1 MTRVAIIAALPGELQ
16 PLVRGWEHESRNG
29 VQLWRWRHH
38 EGQWIAACAGVGMAA
53 AARAFAEIEREEP
66 VDAVVSTGWAGA
78 LEEKYSAGRAY
89 RVSGVIDADTGERT
103 RTAASPG
110 ECWLVTAHRVA
121 DQADK
126 RRLAAA
132 HGAGLVDMEAAG
144 IARLAAQR
152 GLPFHCVKGVSDG
165 PADRLP
171 DFNAFLS
178 AEGRFHLV
186 RFVLTVL
193 VRPWH
198 WAALGRMGGNSRK
211 AAQGLRE
218 ELLHLLDAGATLRRD
233 GGPPTPRRQ
242 TPD

>member
-1 MTRVAIIAALPGELQ
+1 MSRVAIIAALPGEVE
-16 PLVRGWEHESRNG
+16 PLVRGWEPQSRNG
-29 VQLWRWRHH
+29 VRLWRWRHR
-38 EGQWIAACAGVGMAA
+38 EGQWIAACAGVGVAA
-53 AARAFAEIEREEP
+53 AARAFAETEREEP

-78 LEEKYSAGRAY
+78 LEEKYAAGRAY
-89 RVSGVIDADTGERT
+89 RVAGVIEADTGERT
-103 RTAASPG
+103 PTAPAPG
-110 ECWLVTAHRVA
+110 AAWLVTTHQVA
-121 DQADK
+121 GPADK

-144 IARLAAQR
+144 VARLAAQR
-152 GLPFHCVKGVSDG
+152 GVPFHCVKGVSDA

-171 DFNAFLS
+171 DFNAFIS

-186 RFVLTVL
+186 RFVFSIL

-198 WAALGRMGGNSRK
+198 WAALVRMGRNSRK

-218 ELLHLLDAGATLRRD
+218 ELLILLDPGSTLRPEGRAA
-233 GGPPTPRRQ
+233 PRRQ